1 MIQRSKHPSKIA
13 TKVGV
18 ILFCSILCFPLNLFC
33 VIVINSITTSSQNDL
48 SFWTISE
55 NFYGLNQRCTYLLI
69 LSKSTLIF
77 SQQENWPTNLWVL
90 PVMSLNII
98 LENKTLL
105 WLPSVQRIFALFQFY
120 PSSTCFWEL
129 LLHPGLYTQKG
140 NKFTKIGSNSRIYI
154 KLNLLMVK
162 SGNLISRVPA
172 RL

>member
-1 MIQRSKHPSKIA
+1 MIQRNKHPVKIA
-13 TKVGV
+13 AKVGV
-18 ILFCSILCFPLNLFC
+18 ILFCCILRFPLNLFC

-48 SFWTISE
+48 SFWTIFE
-55 NFYGLNQRCTYLLI
+55 DFYGLNQRCTSSFFYFN
-69 LSKSTLIF
+69 IF

-90 PVMSLNII
+90 TVMSLNII

-140 NKFTKIGSNSRIYI
+140 NKFSKIGSNSRIYI